1 MFKRICAVTA
11 LALLATG
18 APASASTP
26 EGAADAG
33 SADYVRDGSR
43 VSIPAVAACDVQGP
57 TTNSSG
63 PRAEAGVRFGS
74 GTSSCATTVVNPGTG
89 ATKTVSTA
97 SGTEFELSALTRVG
111 GPSIRVAGYRV
122 TCTATKA
129 GTDVTWT
136 FDGMS
141 GLSPLPSPVPSNYLR
156 EVRSSAGSL
165 LATVM
170 FNEVTVPS
178 PNDGSIALTMMRIR
192 FQPGSDMTGEV
203 RVGDTACSPTA

>member
-1 MFKRICAVTA
+1 MFEGICAATV

-18 APASASTP
+18 APASASTSA
-26 EGAADAG
+26 GAADAG

-43 VSIPAVAACDVQGP
+43 VSVPAVAACDVHGP

-63 PRAEAGVRFGS
+63 PQAEAGVRFGG
-74 GTSSCATTVVNPGTG
+74 GTSSCATTVDAGTG

-97 SGTEFELSALTRVG
+97 SGTDFELSDLTQAGGPRIRVG
-111 GPSIRVAGYRV
+111 GYRV
-122 TCTATKA
+122 TCTATAK
-129 GTDVTWT
+129 GTNVTWA

-141 GLSPLPSPVPSNYLR
+141 GLSPLPSPVPRNYLR
-156 EVRSSAGSL
+156 EVRSAAGAL

-178 PNDGSIALTMMRIR
+178 PNDGSIALTMMRVR
-192 FQPGSDMTGEV
+192 FQPGSGMTGEV
-203 RVGDTACSPTA
+203 RVGDTACSPTR